1 MPKRGPEVA
10 QGYPVSDRQY
20 KMCVDLVV
28 VCVAAVAL
36 SLPALST
43 CDPLFVLSAPSILR
57 VNTPEKVF
65 VEAQDYIG
73 PDQNVKIMVMN
84 YPKKNVELTS
94 TTVTLNRA
102 NQYMVL
108 ADITIQGGKDHFV
121 EDDTLNQYV
130 YLRAQFP
137 SSTLEKVVLVSFQS
151 GYIFVQ
157 TDKTI
162 YTPSSTVMYRVF
174 SLSPVMKPVE
184 SNISVE
190 IMTPDGIT
198 LTKDVIFP
206 SRGVM
211 SGQHKLPEVA
221 SLGIWKVV
229 TRFQSTPQKN
239 FTAEFE
245 VKEYV
250 LPSFEVFLTTAKP
263 FFYVGD
269 EELIVDIVA
278 RYLYKKDVTGVG
290 FVSFGGV
297 NEKNE
302 KEILASSL
310 QRVEI
315 CEGKGKAVLKREHIT
330 NINNLLS
337 IYVTVRV
344 LTKTG
349 SEMVEA
355 EKQDIRIAYCPYTV
369 HFNKMPN
376 FFKPGMPFD
385 ALVSVTNPDGTP
397 AGNVALVVSER
408 QVTTNSDGMAR
419 VIINTLNTERF
430 MSIHAKR
437 EAVGF
442 VDPLCCTAS
451 FKCSYIPRTPLDCV
465 FSGVY
470 FKAFKPYVL
479 WALSSS
485 SSSPSL
491 RRASLGV
498 AVCASSVAF
507 VVLWGALERPVKGL
521 LEAPSP
527 VGTGETV
534 PVDPLDLVVSR
545 GAGWVWVIPVAVEVP
560 VVDGVVPLLVW
571 RWRWRRFFFQSR
583 RFFGVASREVGC
595 GCGMRAFL
603 DSSFNLVEPLP
614 YSFPNLVQTLFNSF
628 LHPADS
634 EQSRSEHAGRYT
646 VVSQIEGQLAGPP
659 TLVPLI
665 LLVGGVLP
673 ELLTGLAPSFGLEGA
688 GVRSLQLPGHPHLSP
703 GSPNRAFGGWL
714 LEIYSSPSDFFTS
727 AQVPSSVIPFTISG
741 ACTARCTVG
750 ACDPYTGACIA
761 RARGSLSS
769 RRRIISRT
777 LSSSRGTS
785 GYSLSFS
792 LYGGGRG
799 SSMGGAPGSAAWV
812 KHLNYQTSHTIS
824 AYETD
829 SDNYLH
835 VDVGATNLAVGDSF
849 KVNFN
854 LAGKDSNQN
863 QELTYLILNKG
874 QLVQAE
880 RFKRQ
885 GQSVVTMS
893 LPVTKD
899 MVPSFR
905 IVAYY
910 HVGSSEVVSD
920 SVWVDVKDTCM
931 GTLKVEPSHPV
942 AVYSPHQN
950 FSLKITGDPG
960 ARVGLVAVDKGVYV
974 LNNKHRLT
982 QTKIWDVVEKHDTG
996 CTFGSG
1002 QNSMWV
1008 FHDAGL
1014 VFQTNTDKTTPE
1026 RSVYDD
1032 DFYVESEEISSRSEF
1047 PESWLWEEED
1057 LPECPAENK
1066 QCTTTSLTKTASLKD
1081 SITSWQVISIS
1092 VSKTYGIC
1100 VADPYDMVV
1109 SKDFFID
1116 LKLPYS
1122 AVRNEQIEIKAILY
1136 NYIRKKIKVRVE
1148 IMKTKDV
1155 CSMATKKGK
1164 YRTTIEIDAMTSRAV
1179 PFVIIP
1185 MQLGK
1190 HTIEVK
1196 AAVYDEVITDGV
1208 KKDLLVVAE
1217 GMRSELQVAK
1227 VVLNPSKHGGTQVEE
1242 ILNQI
1247 PRKQVPGTPAN
1258 TYFTVSANQISQ
1270 TIEKAITGDSL
1281 GSLIVQP
1288 RGCGEQNMI
1297 YMTLPLIAT
1306 HYLDT
1311 TYQWEKVGL
1320 EKRATAIK
1328 YINMGYQQELAFR
1341 KPDGAFA
1348 VWADKPGSA
1357 WLTAYVAKVF
1367 AMARDIISIEEK
1379 VVCDALKWLVLN
1391 SQQPNG
1397 IFKETFNVYHAEM
1410 VGDVRGSDADASMTA
1425 FVLIAMQE
1433 GSELCSKSVTSLPG
1447 SIKKATDYLEGRL
1460 KTLSNPYAVA
1470 MVSYALANVGKLN
1483 QEVLLKHAFE
1493 DRTHWPVKSN
1503 KFFTLE
1509 ATAYALLALVK
1520 AKEFEKAAPIVHW
1533 LNEQQFYGGGYGSTQ
1548 STIMV
1553 FQAVAEYSSQVKQQQ
1568 KNLEVEIK
1576 VSGCSTPI
1584 KWTIDNSNAY
1594 VTRSGKMDLNQ
1605 NLIVNATGTGE
1616 ATLSVMTLYYAMP
1629 EEVTVECT
1637 AFDLKVKLDK
1647 QDNVTYPGAKESYML
1662 TIDILYLSK
1671 ERDST
1676 MSILDIGILTG
1687 FVVDETDLTKLST
1700 GADRF
1705 IQRFEMDK
1713 MLSEKGSLI
1722 LYLDQVSHIT
1732 TGSVAFRIHKVMEVG
1747 LLQPAAVTVY
1757 EYLDMENRCVKFY
1770 HPVKNAGELNR
1781 LCQKDL
1787 CQCAE
1792 EGCCEKKSGSV
1803 KDTDRSKSACGPGM
1817 DYMYKVS
1824 VEKMDLTHHTDVY
1837 HMKVNQVVK
1846 EGTDFGV
1853 EGHTREFIAQPNCR
1867 SKVALQQGKSY
1878 LIMGHHDV
1886 VQVGSSFKYLLGH
1899 ATWLEYWPTRE
1910 EAQTPEYVDT
1920 FVALEGLSHHLS
1932 TGVGLAVRY
1941 FLPLSGSVKCVEITM
1956 DTKTLCSTANCALQ
1970 NPLSIQLHTPGNT
1983 DAEKLYTG
1991 SR

>member
-1 MPKRGPEVA
+1 MR
-10 QGYPVSDRQY
+10 
-20 KMCVDLVV
+20 VDLVV

-36 SLPALST
+36 SLPTLST

-65 VEAQDYIG
+65 VEAQDYTG
-73 PDQNVKIMVMN
+73 GDLDVKITVMN
-84 YPKKNVELTS
+84 YPRKNTELT
-94 TTVTLNRA
+94 TTSVTLNKA
-102 NQYMVL
+102 NQYMLL
-108 ADITIQGGKDHFV
+108 ADITIPGGKDHFV
-121 EDDTLNQYV
+121 VDDTLNQYV

-137 SSTLEKVVLVSFQS
+137 SHTLEKVVLVSFQS

-174 SLSPVMKPVE
+174 SLSPAMQPVE
-184 SNISVE
+184 SGISVE

-198 LTKDVIFP
+198 LTKDVFFP
-206 SRGVM
+206 TRGVM
-211 SGQHKLPEVA
+211 SGEHKLPEVV

-250 LPSFEVFLTTAKP
+250 LPSFEVSLTTAKP
-263 FFYVGD
+263 FFYVD
-269 EELIVDIVA
+269 DTELTVDIVA

-290 FVSFGGV
+290 FVSFGV
-297 NEKNE
+297 LTKENEKRS
-302 KEILASSL
+302 LASSL

-315 CEGKGKAVLKREHIT
+315 CDGKGKAVLKKEHIT
-330 NINNLLS
+330 QTFTNINDLVGSS
-337 IYVTVRV
+337 IYVTVGV

-355 EKQDIRIAYCPYTV
+355 EKRGIQIVKSPYTI
-369 HFNKMPN
+369 HFKKMAKY
-376 FFKPGMPFD
+376 FKPGMPF
-385 ALVSVTNPDGTP
+385 AVSVFVTNPDGSP
-397 AGNVALVVSER
+397 AGSVTVEVKSEGPVVSGM
-408 QVTTNSDGMAR
+408 THSDGMAR
-419 VIINTLNTERF
+419 VTINT
-430 MSIHAKR
+430 M
-437 EAVGF
+437 V
-442 VDPLCCTAS
+442 
-451 FKCSYIPRTPLDCV
+451 
-465 FSGVY
+465 
-470 FKAFKPYVL
+470 
-479 WALSSS
+479 
-485 SSSPSL
+485 
-491 RRASLGV
+491 RA
-498 AVCASSVAF
+498 
-507 VVLWGALERPVKGL
+507 
-521 LEAPSP
+521 
-527 VGTGETV
+527 
-534 PVDPLDLVVSR
+534 
-545 GAGWVWVIPVAVEVP
+545 
-560 VVDGVVPLLVW
+560 
-571 RWRWRRFFFQSR
+571 
-583 RFFGVASREVGC
+583 
-595 GCGMRAFL
+595 
-603 DSSFNLVEPLP
+603 
-614 YSFPNLVQTLFNSF
+614 
-628 LHPADS
+628 
-634 EQSRSEHAGRYT
+634 
-646 VVSQIEGQLAGPP
+646 
-659 TLVPLI
+659 
-665 LLVGGVLP
+665 
-673 ELLTGLAPSFGLEGA
+673 
-688 GVRSLQLPGHPHLSP
+688 RSLSISVTTKDPRLQG
-703 GSPNRAFGGWL
+703 
-714 LEIYSSPSDFFTS
+714 DQQ
-727 AQVPSSVIPFTISG
+727 AQKSL
-741 ACTARCTVG
+741 TV
-750 ACDPYTGACIA
+750 
-761 RARGSLSS
+761 
-769 RRRIISRT
+769 
-777 LSSSRGTS
+777 
-785 GYSLSFS
+785 
-792 LYGGGRG
+792 
-799 SSMGGAPGSAAWV
+799 
-812 KHLNYQTSHTIS
+812 N
-824 AYETD
+824 AYETP

-835 VDVGATNLAVGDSF
+835 IDVGAKELTVGDQF
-849 KVNFN
+849 KVNFQ
-854 LAGKDSNQN
+854 LAGGSSTQN

-885 GQSVVTMS
+885 GQTLVTLS

-910 HVGSSEVVSD
+910 HVGSTEVVSD

-931 GTLKVEPSHPV
+931 GTLKMEGSRPGN
-942 AVYSPHQN
+942 VYSPRQH

-982 QTKIWDVVEKHDTG
+982 QSKIWDVVEKHDTG
-996 CTFGSG
+996 CTSGSG
-1002 QNSMWV
+1002 QDSMWV
-1008 FHDAGL
+1008 FYDAGL
-1014 VFQTNTDKTTPE
+1014 VFQTSSYRSTYE
-1026 RSVYDD
+1026 RSGTTCTRPPKRPILIEESREVMFKLVRRPVARERNFPMFAKVMAIEVAPQARQPVEVPVELPPPTDEQDDDD

-1057 LPECPAENK
+1057 LPECPTENK
-1066 QCTTTSLTKTASLKD
+1066 RCSTTTLTKTGFMKD
-1081 SITSWQVISIS
+1081 SITSWQVMSIG
-1092 VSKTYGIC
+1092 VSKTHGIC
-1100 VADPYDMVV
+1100 VADPYEMVV
-1109 SKDFFID
+1109 KKDFFID

-1136 NYIRKKIKVRVE
+1136 NYISMKMKVRVE
-1148 IMKTKDV
+1148 IMETKDV
-1155 CSMATKKGK
+1155 CSVATKKGK
-1164 YRTTIEIDAMTSRAV
+1164 FRTIIELDPMTSRAV

-1227 VVLNPSKHGGTQVEE
+1227 VVLNPSKHGGTQVED
-1242 ILNQI
+1242 ILSQI
-1247 PRKQVPGTPAN
+1247 PRKQVPGTPAK

-1270 TIEKAITGDSL
+1270 TIEKAITGDSM

-1297 YMTLPLIAT
+1297 TMTLPLIAT

-1311 TYQWEKVGL
+1311 TNQWQKVGL
-1320 EKRATAIK
+1320 EKRDTAIK
-1328 YINMGYQQELAFR
+1328 YIKMGYQQELAFR

-1553 FQAVAEYSSQVKQQQ
+1553 FQAIAEYSSQVKQQQ

-1576 VSGCSTPI
+1576 VSGRSTPI

-1629 EEVTVECT
+1629 EEVTAECT

-1647 QDNVTYPGAKESYML
+1647 QDSVTYPGAKESYML

-1722 LYLDQVSHIT
+1722 LYLDQVSRTT

-1781 LCQKDL
+1781 LCQEDL

-1803 KDTDRSKSACGPGM
+1803 KDTDRSQSACGPGM
-1817 DYMYKVS
+1817 DYVYKVS

-1853 EGHTREFIAQPNCR
+1853 EGHTREFIAHPNCR

-1878 LIMGHHDV
+1878 LIMGHRDDV

-1920 FVALEGLSHHLS
+1920 FVAIEGLSNDLS
-1932 TGVGLAVRY
+1932 TLG
-1941 FLPLSGSVKCVEITM
+1941 
-1956 DTKTLCSTANCALQ
+1956 CSM
-1970 NPLSIQLHTPGNT
+1970 
-1983 DAEKLYTG
+1983 
-1991 SR
+1991 